1 MLPNFRDHTRTSI
14 SKLIQHYTQVEVV
27 VGLKKQFL
35 LDQKN
40 SLAMR
45 SSKQP
50 SDFCHLF
57 SLVKFIQEVTIHFI
71 GLKLS
76 ATSKQ
81 LSCFRKLHFSQFL
94 TRWLVPEPFLQ
105 THRKAGRQV
114 RLTLNLLCTEQI
126 RGKVKPPFIVFFSYL
141 ATVHRDSFA

>member
-40 SLAMR
+40 FLAMR

-57 SLVKFIQEVTIHFI
+57 SLVKFIQEVTIHFM

-94 TRWLVPEPFLQ
+94 TRALSANTQE
-105 THRKAGRQV
+105 GRQA
-114 RLTLNLLCTEQI
+114 
-126 RGKVKPPFIVFFSYL
+126 GKVDIESP
-141 ATVHRDSFA
+141 VHRADQGKSQASFYCLLLLPSYST